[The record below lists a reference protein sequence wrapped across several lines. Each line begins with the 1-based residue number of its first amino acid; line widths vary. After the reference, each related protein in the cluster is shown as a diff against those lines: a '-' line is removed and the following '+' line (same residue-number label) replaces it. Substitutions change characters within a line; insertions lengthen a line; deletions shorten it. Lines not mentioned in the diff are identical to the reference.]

1 MDESVEPPA
10 SAHSATF
17 PPAWR
22 LVLTIARRDLVA
34 MCTSMTAV
42 GVTAAF
48 LAVSGLFF
56 HDSVLNGREASLRLF
71 MEPFNFLV
79 VVVAPLLAAR
89 AFSEERRTGSAELLF
104 TTPLGAGGIVVAK
117 YLATLG
123 VVLGMVAMTLVFPLV
138 LERFGSP
145 EWGPIAGQYL
155 GAVLLAA
162 AATSVGIAASTLSS
176 SQALT
181 AVVGLV
187 VSLSAWLL
195 GRLSESVTTA
205 VGSFLA
211 AVALPDHV
219 ADLNRGLVDL
229 SDLLFFATFV
239 ITWLVVA
246 TQVARAELGRS

>member
-1 MDESVEPPA
+1 MDDLADPPA
-10 SAHSATF
+10 SARSTAF

-34 MCTSMTAV
+34 MCASMTAV

-48 LAVSGLFF
+48 LAISGLFF
-56 HDSVLNGREASLRLF
+56 HDAVLSGREASLSLF

-79 VVVAPLLAAR
+79 VVVTPLLAAR

-104 TTPLGAGGIVVAK
+104 TTPLGPGGIVVAK

-123 VVLGMVAMTLVFPLV
+123 VVLGMLSTTVAFPLV

-155 GAVLLAA
+155 GSALLAA
-162 AATSVGIAASTLSS
+162 STTAVGIAASTLSP

-195 GRLSESVTTA
+195 GRLTESVTTG

-211 AVALPDHV
+211 ALALPDHV
-219 ADLNRGLVDL
+219 SDLNRGLVDL
-229 SDLLFFATFV
+229 SDLLFFVTFV

-246 TQVARAELGRS
+246 TQVARAELWRS